1 MTRAMLTRSKVSQTV
16 LIYPNAF
23 PILEGCFRS
32 TCLASKRNNAY
43 EAALGG
49 RRPKTPTHEIAGARR
64 GGARLKLSYGM
75 EVAAHLRWFWSITVY
90 VDPKRG
96 VVTFGRG
103 STIEEAK
110 LAFLSNWERVR
121 L

>member
-1 MTRAMLTRSKVSQTV
+1 
-16 LIYPNAF
+16 
-23 PILEGCFRS
+23 
-32 TCLASKRNNAY
+32 
-43 EAALGG
+43 
-49 RRPKTPTHEIAGARR
+49 
-64 GGARLKLSYGM
+64 M
-75 EVAAHLRWFWSITVY
+75 EVAAHLRWFRSITVY

>member
-1 MTRAMLTRSKVSQTV
+1 MGR
-16 LIYPNAF
+16 IY
-23 PILEGCFRS
+23 EDRH
-32 TCLASKRNNAY
+32 
-43 EAALGG
+43 AL
-49 RRPKTPTHEIAGARR
+49 P
-64 GGARLKLSYGM
+64 
-75 EVAAHLRWFWSITVY
+75 HLRWFWSITVY